1 MSDSNSGFFGE
12 LNNNKSRRSSN
23 YRSNSFVSNNNTN
36 YNSENLRPLPNTPR
50 GRSSAFSENNL
61 TFNNV
66 SPNTPTATE
75 PSRRN
80 IEKLKESFLDNYW
93 RIINLFLRDPRVV
106 RHITLTYRTIFIPI
120 SGTPIPKLLRG
131 TENILKSD
139 TNASPPRTYTETKRI
154 LTKLL
159 EELASRSDGN
169 INKLTSDEFFMDAFG
184 LTEDEISIKLK
195 ELHPENSVRLNDGKY
210 SEKFMHVPGRFYR
223 GLLDFYNY
231 GDTFLEWRAT
241 TDNLSRNVLDY
252 VSSGSVLS
260 GIFALQTLKPYDNRV
275 PKNSEIPVAEYIIID
290 SSKKPSYV
298 QDTTSIPIY
307 DNLIEIIEPLINTE
321 TMKELFRKKVII
333 KISPGVRAILE
344 SKAEYKK
351 LLNAAFPPSPPSL
364 SSPKEVSYQTRRL
377 LAKGAIKPTKGG
389 RTHNRRNRV
398 SGRRTVKKIRT

>member
-1 MSDSNSGFFGE
+1 MSNSNSGFFGE

-66 SPNTPTATE
+66 SPNTPTVAA
-75 PSRRN
+75 N

-106 RHITLTYRTIFIPI
+106 RHITLTYKEIFN
-120 SGTPIPKLLRG
+120 PIPGTSNQRLLRG
-131 TENILKSD
+131 TENTLKSD
-139 TNASPPRTYTETKRI
+139 TNASPPRTYTETRKI

-159 EELASRSDGN
+159 DKLASRSGRN

-184 LTEDEISIKLK
+184 LTEEDISIKLK
-195 ELHPENSVRLNDGKY
+195 ELHPENSVRLNNGKY
-210 SEKFMHVPGRFYR
+210 SEKFMHVPGRFYK

-231 GDTFLEWRAT
+231 RDTFLDWRAT

-252 VSSGSVLS
+252 VSSGSILS

-290 SSKKPSYV
+290 GSKKPTYV
-298 QDTTSIPIY
+298 QDTTSFPMY
-307 DNLIEIIEPLINTE
+307 NNLVEIIKPLMNTE
-321 TMKELFRKKVII
+321 TMRELFRKKAII

-344 SKAEYKK
+344 GNPEYKE
-351 LLNAAFPPSPPSL
+351 LLNIALPPPVKFTPL
-364 SSPKEVSYQTRRL
+364 SKSVPYQTRRL
-377 LAKGAIKPTKGG
+377 LAKGAVKPMKGG
-389 RTHNRRNRV
+389 RTRNRRNRV
-398 SGRRTVKKIRT
+398 SGRRTVKKTYT